1 MNHYHEPSSCTCF
14 SIPSAIR
21 GLRVKPA
28 MTMVRGLR
36 VKPAMTL
43 GLEVQIAS
51 AMTIEKKTQKN
62 FFIRKI
68 LFSFAAASL
77 YKTT

>member
-1 MNHYHEPSSCTCF
+1 MKRGLLKNNNIMMDRHHEPSSCTCF

-28 MTMVRGLR
+28 MT
-36 VKPAMTL
+36 L
-43 GLEVQIAS
+43 GLGIQIAS
-51 AMTIEKKTQKN
+51 AMTIEKKCKKF
-62 FFIRKI
+62 FFIQKI
-68 LFSFAAASL
+68 LFTFAAASL